1 MVRELLILKKQ
12 NLAHILKTQGFIQ
25 KIYHVLQ
32 THKEGKLVSIPLKPN
47 IVNFLRKIVTVSV
60 EMPF

>member
-1 MVRELLILKKQ
+1 LLELFGDLV
-12 NLAHILKTQGFIQ
+12 FIQ

-47 IVNFLRKIVTVSV
+47 IVNFLRKIVTVGV